1 MNYIIFAVTIVLF
14 ISLYFIFRKFINKK
28 LVIVKKC
35 LALFFGIMLFY

>member
-35 LALFFGIMLFY
+35 LALFLAL